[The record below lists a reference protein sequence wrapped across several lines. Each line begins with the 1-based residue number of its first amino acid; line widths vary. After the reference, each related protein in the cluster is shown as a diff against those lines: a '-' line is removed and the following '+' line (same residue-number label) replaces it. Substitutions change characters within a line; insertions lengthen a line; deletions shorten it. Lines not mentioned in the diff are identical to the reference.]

1 MVNESHRVLT
11 FPHPRATAAGYNG
24 DEALLGHSQ
33 AIGRTWSQIRRVAPH
48 FRAAIV
54 TGEAGCGAEA
64 VARSLHALSPV
75 SQLPF
80 LVIDPEEAEAL
91 LGSASS
97 APNSLCEGFIFVPD
111 VDRLSAAAQRG
122 LLRKLRM
129 RGRYPIRIVAA
140 TSANLRACVS
150 AGRFSGEL
158 AEILGTV
165 KIEIPPL
172 RERREDIPLL
182 ATRMMNRLAQS
193 LGDDTPILSAGFL
206 DAVCDFSW
214 PGNLG
219 QMQQVFSSILEISE
233 DTTLST
239 EHFAAANKNLPEQ
252 SPVAPVAVRMV
263 RLEEIVQ
270 EHIRAVLIG
279 CHGNKLRAAEI
290 LGISRSTLYRML
302 DGAAANQPFTMA
314 G

>member
-1 MVNESHRVLT
+1 MVTESHRVLT
-11 FPHPRATAAGYNG
+11 FPQPRANPAGYNG

-54 TGEAGCGAEA
+54 TGEGGCGAEA
-64 VARSLHALSPV
+64 AARSLHALSPV

-80 LVIDPEEAEAL
+80 VVIAPEEAEAL
-91 LGSASS
+91 LGSAIA
-97 APNSLCEGFIFVPD
+97 APISLCDGVIFVPD
-111 VDRLSAAAQRG
+111 VDRFSVAAQRG
-122 LLRKLRM
+122 LLRKLRL

-140 TSANLRACVS
+140 TSASLRACVS
-150 AGRFSGEL
+150 AGRFSAEL

-165 KIEIPPL
+165 TIAIPPL
-172 RERREDIPLL
+172 RERRDDLPLL
-182 ATRMMNRLAQS
+182 ATRIVNRLAER
-193 LGDDTPILSAGFL
+193 LGVATPVLSPGFL
-206 DAVCDFSW
+206 DAVCEFSW

-219 QMQQVFSSILEISE
+219 QMEQVFSSLLEASE
-233 DTTLST
+233 DVTLT
-239 EHFAAANKNLPEQ
+239 VEHFAAANKNMPEH
-252 SPVAPVAVRMV
+252 PAVAPVAVRMV